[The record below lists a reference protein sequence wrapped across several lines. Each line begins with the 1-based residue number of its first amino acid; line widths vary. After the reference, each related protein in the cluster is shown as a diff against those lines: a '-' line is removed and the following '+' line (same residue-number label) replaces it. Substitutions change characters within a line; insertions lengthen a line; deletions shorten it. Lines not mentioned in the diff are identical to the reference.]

1 MWQVIQR
8 KIPFLRT
15 AVYYKDAENKKLANG
30 DDRLYRLFTLIDP
43 PENYVLVTGTPK
55 HTIKV
60 WLAEKVKNGED
71 VFNQEIEL
79 KKLAELTRTSPAG
92 LAYVVADFLKKEV
105 WQKYYRL
112 TIDGEEVVTQ
122 DAYYSGWD
130 KDGEEIVSIFYVL
143 NKDI

>member
-1 MWQVIQR
+1 MWQAIQR

-15 AVYYKDAENKKLANG
+15 AVYYKDTENKKLANG

-43 PENYVLVTGTPK
+43 PEKYILVRGSPK
-55 HTIKV
+55 HTLKV

-71 VFNQEIEL
+71 IFNQEIEL
-79 KKLAELTRTSPAG
+79 KKLAELTRASHGG
-92 LAYVVADFLKKEV
+92 LALFVYDLLKKEV

-112 TIDGEEVVTQ
+112 TIDGEEILTQ
-122 DAYYSGWD
+122 NAYSSGLV

-143 NKDI
+143 NKDV